1 MRRVA
6 PAARCCGIVQR
17 IRGGTLLNCL
27 VVAVALAGCGND
39 GDLPAACREGEQ
51 ALSTAL
57 AAAPRPVRTD
67 GTAISSCMTDAAD
80 TAELQQFGRAVN
92 ATAARLADA
101 AAKRPDSPQALQ
113 LGYLAGA
120 VRRGSHNSQGLHYE
134 LRRRLEQETGR
145 VDRSSAAY
153 RRGERAGLSSG

>member
-1 MRRVA
+1 
-6 PAARCCGIVQR
+6 VQR

-27 VVAVALAGCGND
+27 VAAAVLAGCG
-39 GDLPAACREGEQ
+39 GDDTLPAACREGEQ

-57 AAAPRPVRTD
+57 AAAPRPVRID

-80 TAELQQFGRAVN
+80 GAELQQFGGAVN

-101 AAKRPDSPQALQ
+101 AAERPDSAEAVQ

-120 VRRGSHNSQGLHYE
+120 IRRGAGGSQGLHYE

-145 VDRSSAAY
+145 VDQRSAAY
-153 RRGERAGLSSG
+153 RRGERAGLASG